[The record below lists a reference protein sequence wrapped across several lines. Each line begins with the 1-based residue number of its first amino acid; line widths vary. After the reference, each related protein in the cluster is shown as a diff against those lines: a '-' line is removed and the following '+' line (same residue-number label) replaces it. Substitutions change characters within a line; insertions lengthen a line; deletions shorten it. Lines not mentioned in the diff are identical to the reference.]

1 MNEKIQIKTGSNIS
15 SLLQS
20 TVNIS
25 QAFTEL
31 VKNSIQNLATQIDIV
46 ISRNEVSITDNG
58 KGFDHVA
65 DSSGKNDFDRYFVFG
80 NSYDNTS
87 GQGIRLGHM
96 GIGGKL
102 ANDKLSDVNPNWTI
116 VTKNKHSKAFR
127 MDYKPPKT
135 EFLDDYNPLVTEVAY
150 DDFYFAHDTGTKII
164 INTLNKR
171 LVNSLEAEL
180 GWAKK
185 EIRSFFGVLI
195 QNSKKSNKEIKISLN
210 GEDLS
215 FDYDLPGSSFLR
227 KKINF
232 TYHNGIEEQESS
244 VDFNLF
250 KITDRSQ
257 IKGLPVR
264 GIEII
269 AGVKICEFKLNDSD
283 LVEEIYKKI
292 SKKEG
297 KEISPEA
304 SVLHLFN
311 KLIGFVVCD
320 DLGSVLDET
329 GMPAKDLSHHTLR
342 EDHFIVKPFL
352 RAIYERLIYSIRGY
366 LGVDEKGRRNA
377 FNDMAQEVLKL
388 IDEEVDVDVE
398 QISPYETDTFAMA
411 KSGDEEPEPEE
422 EEPEEEEP
430 EEEEPEEEENE
441 EELELDED
449 IADDPISPEADPEEL
464 PEEDYEYLDPEK
476 IPEDMPDYIDPK
488 ILPKEVFLDLEGEED
503 LEEVSVEEVTKV
515 KNIIYD
521 IANFGEGYEHDM
533 SSHHM
538 YSKLIVM
545 INSGSYKFKKIEETE
560 DKYAMAAY
568 IAECMVK
575 EIALYKTPELELR
588 DVEYKISEF
597 YKDHGNKIKNRF
609 PNN

>member
-31 VKNSIQNLATQIDIV
+31 VKNSIQNLATQVDIV
-46 ISRNEVSITDNG
+46 ISDNEVSVTDNG

-102 ANDKLSDVNPNWTI
+102 ANDKLSDVNTNWTI

-135 EFLDDYNPLVTEVAY
+135 EFLDDYNPVVTEVAY
-150 DDFYFAHDTGTKII
+150 DDSYFAHGTGTKII

-171 LVNSLEAEL
+171 LINSLEAEL

-264 GIEII
+264 GVEII
-269 AGVKICEFKLNDSD
+269 AGVKICELKLDDSD

-292 SKKEG
+292 SEKEG

-329 GMPAKDLSHHTLR
+329 GMPAKDLSHHALR
-342 EDHFIVKPFL
+342 QDHFIVQPFL
-352 RAIYERLIYSIRGY
+352 RAIYERLIHSIRGY

-411 KSGDEEPEPEE
+411 KSGDDEPEQE
-422 EEPEEEEP
+422 
-430 EEEEPEEEENE
+430 
-441 EELELDED
+441 DED
-449 IADDPISPEADPEEL
+449 DDEESEDNNDEDSDLRDNSAEKEIEPEEL
-464 PEEDYEYLDPEK
+464 PEEDYGYIDPEK
-476 IPEDMPDYIDPK
+476 IPDDMPDYVDPK
-488 ILPKEVFLDLEGEED
+488 ILPKEVFLDLDGNED
-503 LEEVSVEEVTKV
+503 QEEVSVEEITKV

-545 INSGSYKFKKIEETE
+545 INSGSHKFKKIEESE

-575 EIALYKTPELELR
+575 EIALYKLPELELR
-588 DVEYKISEF
+588 EVEYKISEF
-597 YKDHGNKIKNRF
+597 YKEHGNKIKNRF
-609 PNN
+609 PN

>member
-1 MNEKIQIKTGSNIS
+1 
-15 SLLQS
+15 
-20 TVNIS
+20 
-25 QAFTEL
+25 
-31 VKNSIQNLATQIDIV
+31 
-46 ISRNEVSITDNG
+46 
-58 KGFDHVA
+58 
-65 DSSGKNDFDRYFVFG
+65 
-80 NSYDNTS
+80 
-87 GQGIRLGHM
+87 M

-135 EFLDDYNPLVTEVAY
+135 EFLDDYNPVVTEVAY
-150 DDFYFAHDTGTKII
+150 DDSYFAHGTGTKII

-171 LVNSLEAEL
+171 LINSLEAEL

-227 KKINF
+227 KKIDF

-244 VDFNLF
+244 IDFNLF
-250 KITDRSQ
+250 KIIDRSQ

-264 GIEII
+264 GVEII
-269 AGVKICEFKLNDSD
+269 AGVKICELKLDDSD

-292 SKKEG
+292 SEKEG

-329 GMPAKDLSHHTLR
+329 GMPAKDLSHHALR
-342 EDHFIVKPFL
+342 QDHFIVQPFL
-352 RAIYERLIYSIRGY
+352 RAIYERLIHSIRGY

-377 FNDMAQEVLKL
+377 FNDMSQEVLKL

-411 KSGDEEPEPEE
+411 KSGDDEPEQE
-422 EEPEEEEP
+422 
-430 EEEEPEEEENE
+430 
-441 EELELDED
+441 DED
-449 IADDPISPEADPEEL
+449 DDDEESEDNNDEDSDLRDNAAEKEIEPEEL
-464 PEEDYEYLDPEK
+464 PEEDYGYIDPEK
-476 IPEDMPDYIDPK
+476 IPDDMPDYVDPK
-488 ILPKEVFLDLEGEED
+488 ILPKEVFLDLDGNED
-503 LEEVSVEEVTKV
+503 QEEVSVEEITKV

-545 INSGSYKFKKIEETE
+545 INSGSHKFKKIEESE

-575 EIALYKTPELELR
+575 EIALYKLPELELR
-588 DVEYKISEF
+588 EVEYKISEF
-597 YKDHGNKIKNRF
+597 YKEHGNKIKNRF
-609 PNN
+609 PN

>member
-46 ISRNEVSITDNG
+46 ISDNEVSVTDNG

-102 ANDKLSDVNPNWTI
+102 ANDKLSDVNTNWTI

-135 EFLDDYNPLVTEVAY
+135 EFLDDYNPVVTEVTY
-150 DDFYFAHDTGTKII
+150 DDSYFAHGTGTKII

-171 LVNSLEAEL
+171 LINSLEAEL

-264 GIEII
+264 GVEII
-269 AGVKICEFKLNDSD
+269 AGVKICELKLDDSD

-292 SKKEG
+292 SEKEG

-329 GMPAKDLSHHTLR
+329 GMPAKDLSHHALR
-342 EDHFIVKPFL
+342 QDHFIVQPFL
-352 RAIYERLIYSIRGY
+352 RAIYERLIHSIRGY

-411 KSGDEEPEPEE
+411 KSGDDEPEQE
-422 EEPEEEEP
+422 
-430 EEEEPEEEENE
+430 
-441 EELELDED
+441 DED
-449 IADDPISPEADPEEL
+449 DDEESEDNNDEDSDLRDNSAEKEIEPEEL
-464 PEEDYEYLDPEK
+464 PEEDYGYIDPEK
-476 IPEDMPDYIDPK
+476 IPDDMPDYVDPK
-488 ILPKEVFLDLEGEED
+488 ILPKEVFLDLDGNED
-503 LEEVSVEEVTKV
+503 QEEVSVEEITKV

-545 INSGSYKFKKIEETE
+545 INSGSHKFKKIEESE

-575 EIALYKTPELELR
+575 EIALYKLPELELR
-588 DVEYKISEF
+588 EVEYKISEF
-597 YKDHGNKIKNRF
+597 YKEHGNKIKNRF
-609 PNN
+609 PN

>member
-31 VKNSIQNLATQIDIV
+31 VKNSIQNLATQVDIV
-46 ISRNEVSITDNG
+46 ISDNEVSVTDNG

-102 ANDKLSDVNPNWTI
+102 ANDKLSDVNTNWTI

-135 EFLDDYNPLVTEVAY
+135 EFLDDYNPVVTEVTY
-150 DDFYFAHDTGTKII
+150 DDSYFAHGTGTKII

-171 LVNSLEAEL
+171 LINSLEAEL

-227 KKINF
+227 KKIDF

-244 VDFNLF
+244 IDFNLF

-264 GIEII
+264 GVEII
-269 AGVKICEFKLNDSD
+269 AGVKICELKLDDSD

-292 SKKEG
+292 SEKEG

-329 GMPAKDLSHHTLR
+329 GMPAKDLSHHALR
-342 EDHFIVKPFL
+342 QDHFIVQPFL
-352 RAIYERLIYSIRGY
+352 RAIYERLIHSIRGY

-411 KSGDEEPEPEE
+411 KSGDDEPEQE
-422 EEPEEEEP
+422 
-430 EEEEPEEEENE
+430 
-441 EELELDED
+441 DED
-449 IADDPISPEADPEEL
+449 DDEESEDNNDEDSDLRDNSAEKEIEPEEL
-464 PEEDYEYLDPEK
+464 PEEDYGYIDPEK
-476 IPEDMPDYIDPK
+476 IPDDMPDYVDPK
-488 ILPKEVFLDLEGEED
+488 ILPKEVFLDLDGNED
-503 LEEVSVEEVTKV
+503 QEEVSVEEITKV

-545 INSGSYKFKKIEETE
+545 INSGSHKFKKIEESE

-575 EIALYKTPELELR
+575 EIALYKLPELELR
-588 DVEYKISEF
+588 EVEYKISEF
-597 YKDHGNKIKNRF
+597 YKEHGNKIKNRF
-609 PNN
+609 PN

>member
-31 VKNSIQNLATQIDIV
+31 VKNSIQNLATQVDIV
-46 ISRNEVSITDNG
+46 ISDNEVSVTDNG

-102 ANDKLSDVNPNWTI
+102 ANDKLSDVNTNWTI

-135 EFLDDYNPLVTEVAY
+135 EFLDDYNPVVTEVTY
-150 DDFYFAHDTGTKII
+150 DDSYFAHGTGTKII

-171 LVNSLEAEL
+171 LINSLEAEL

-264 GIEII
+264 GVEII
-269 AGVKICEFKLNDSD
+269 AGVKICELKLDDSD

-292 SKKEG
+292 SEKEG

-329 GMPAKDLSHHTLR
+329 GMPAKDLSHHALR
-342 EDHFIVKPFL
+342 QDHFIVQPFL
-352 RAIYERLIYSIRGY
+352 RAIYERLIHSIRGY

-411 KSGDEEPEPEE
+411 KSGDDEPEQE
-422 EEPEEEEP
+422 
-430 EEEEPEEEENE
+430 
-441 EELELDED
+441 DED
-449 IADDPISPEADPEEL
+449 DDEESEDNNDEDSDLRDNSAEKEIEPEEL
-464 PEEDYEYLDPEK
+464 PEEDYGYIDPEK
-476 IPEDMPDYIDPK
+476 IPDDMPDYVDPK
-488 ILPKEVFLDLEGEED
+488 ILPKEVFLDLDGNED
-503 LEEVSVEEVTKV
+503 QEEVSVEEITKV

-545 INSGSYKFKKIEETE
+545 INSGSHKFKKIEESE

-575 EIALYKTPELELR
+575 EIALYKLPELELR
-588 DVEYKISEF
+588 EVEYKISEF
-597 YKDHGNKIKNRF
+597 YKEHGNKIKNRF
-609 PNN
+609 PN